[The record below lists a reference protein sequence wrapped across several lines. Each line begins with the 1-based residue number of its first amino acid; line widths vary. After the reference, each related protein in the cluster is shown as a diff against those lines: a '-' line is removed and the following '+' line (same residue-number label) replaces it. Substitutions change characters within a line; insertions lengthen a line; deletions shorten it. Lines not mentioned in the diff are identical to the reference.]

1 MKRFWKI
8 LLIAFLVGF
17 IGSVVCN
24 IFIQKKD
31 LSHIEKIILQNNTV
45 KESVENSKYPT
56 INKPASSQKTVIYGD
71 SVRVFK
77 EGVKL
82 IAK

>member
-1 MKRFWKI
+1 MKKLWKVI
-8 LLIAFLVGF
+8 LIAFLVGF
-17 IGSVVCN
+17 IGSVICN
-24 IFIQKKD
+24 IFIQKKE
-31 LSHIEKIILQNNTV
+31 LSHIERIILQNNTV

-77 EGVKL
+77 EGSN
-82 IAK
+82 

>member
-8 LLIAFLVGF
+8 ILIAFLVGF

-56 INKPASSQKTVIYGD
+56 INKPASSQTTVIYGD

-77 EGVKL
+77 EGSN
-82 IAK
+82 

>member
-17 IGSVVCN
+17 IGSVICN
-24 IFIQKKD
+24 VLLHKKK
-31 LSHIEKIILQNNTV
+31 LSHIENIILQNNTV

-56 INKPASSQKTVIYGD
+56 INKPASSQTTVIYGD

-77 EGVKL
+77 EETK
-82 IAK
+82 

>member
-1 MKRFWKI
+1 MKRFWKV

-17 IGSVVCN
+17 IGSVICN
-24 IFIQKKD
+24 VYFHKTE

-56 INKPASSQKTVIYGD
+56 INKPASSQITVIGQD
-71 SVRVFK
+71 SIRVFRGESK
-77 EGVKL
+77 
-82 IAK
+82 